1 MGEILLLQ
9 HHAET
14 GPSAFAAVLDAHA
27 AVVPWRLVDLA
38 TGDPVPDRLDDVAA
52 IVSMGGPMSATRP
65 DEHAWMRPELT
76 LLQRAVQ
83 ADLPVFGV
91 CLGSQLLGAALGGEV
106 AARQVPRAAFA
117 PLRRTPAGRAQGVAG
132 GWTDGAPALLL
143 HEDEVVR
150 LPAGARPLL
159 TGPADEL
166 AAWGRGSAVAVQ
178 AHPEVT
184 ADQLGRWVALEGLD
198 TLVGRAGT
206 DPAALLDEA
215 VRREAASVPVGRA
228 LLRRWL
234 DGPVRDVARARPPRT
249 PRHRPEP
256 SAPER

>member
-166 AAWGRGSAVAVQ
+166 AAWGLGSAIAVQ

-184 ADQLGRWVALEGLD
+184 ADQLERWVAMEGLD
-198 TLVGRAGT
+198 ALLGRAGS

-215 VRREAASVPVGRA
+215 VRCEAVGVAVGRA

-234 DGPVRDVARARPPRT
+234 DGPVRDAAAARPRRT
-249 PRHRPEP
+249 ARRRRSRH
-256 SAPER
+256 APGR